1 MKPRVLIVDDSG
13 LSRRTL
19 RQILEPAG
27 YEVVEAED
35 GLTALERYALLPEA
49 RRWVQTFQRNGILHL
64 RVHNE
69 PTTVSLFTG
78 IISDIDGK

>member
-1 MKPRVLIVDDSG
+1 MHSIISSNTGTDSDD
-13 LSRRTL
+13 
-19 RQILEPAG
+19 
-27 YEVVEAED
+27 VVNVTSQD
-35 GLTALERYALLPEA
+35 LTALKRYALLPEA
-49 RRWVQTFQRNGILHL
+49 RRWVQTFERNGILHL